1 MRLNN
6 LDNKVIIKAI
16 IRKATP
22 FNDSFITI
30 DRIKYKYDH
39 DLKQVVK
46 RLGWFIMLLILAFT
60 IAFNLL
66 TSWLSE
72 TMSVDMFLYFVIA
85 IVFLFAFT
93 FFNTLATKWFVYIN
107 LPGEL
112 ASHLMTVDENDR
124 T

>member
-1 MRLNN
+1 MDN
-6 LDNKVIIKAI
+6 LDNKIIIKEI

-30 DRIKYKYDH
+30 DKIKYKYDPE
-39 DLKQVVK
+39 LKKVVK

-72 TMSVDMFLYFVIA
+72 TMEVNMILYFVIG
-85 IVFLFAFT
+85 IVFLVAFT
-93 FFNTLATKWFVYIN
+93 FFNTLATKWFIYIN

-112 ASHLMTVDENDR
+112 SSHLLPIDDNDR
-124 T
+124 S

>member
-85 IVFLFAFT
+85 IVFLLAFT